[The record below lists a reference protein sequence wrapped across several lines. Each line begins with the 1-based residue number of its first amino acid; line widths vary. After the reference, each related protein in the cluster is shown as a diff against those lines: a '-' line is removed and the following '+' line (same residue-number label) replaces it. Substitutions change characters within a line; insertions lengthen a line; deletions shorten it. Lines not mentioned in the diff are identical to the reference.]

1 MRSVEIAKLAG
12 VPVRTLR
19 RYREVGLLPEPPR
32 GANGYA
38 DYTTDHL
45 VRILRIK
52 QLASL
57 GFPLERIGSLLD
69 EVEAQVGLSVV
80 DPLDDYDQQLVLR
93 IKELEQQRRTI
104 APLKRHSPHAD
115 LPAECTHAAA
125 VLRDFET
132 SSSLPQAEK
141 DAVLLAAQTLQDIG
155 IDELEGAYR
164 AITEHGLA
172 DEYLAVGRES
182 SRLRSATSGVA
193 CDVFVA
199 RGVAFV
205 EQLAECLSRETG
217 EREST
222 ELELL
227 LGRISIMAASVGT
240 AAAAVVL
247 ILAWFGVAAAAL
259 RLGSLHAADT
269 GLPARVGKEAEPLA
283 KKAPV
288 KA

>member
-38 DYTTDHL
+38 DYDTGHL

-69 EVEAQVGLSVV
+69 EVEAQAGLSTI

-93 IKELEQQRRTI
+93 IEELERQRRSI
-104 APLKRHSPHAD
+104 APLKRRSPHTD
-115 LPAECTHAAA
+115 LTAECTHAAA
-125 VLRDFET
+125 LLRDFET

-141 DAVLLAAQTLQDIG
+141 DAALLAAEALKDLG
-155 IDELEGAYR
+155 VVELEDAYR
-164 AITEHGLA
+164 AIAEHGLT
-172 DEYLAVGRES
+172 DEYLTTGRE
-182 SRLRSATSGVA
+182 LRHLPTSTSGVP
-193 CDVFVA
+193 CDVLVA

-205 EQLAECLSRETG
+205 EQMAECLSRETG

-227 LGRISIMAASVGT
+227 LARISIMVASVGT

-259 RLGSLHAADT
+259 RVGSLHTAGTTLTPPAD
-269 GLPARVGKEAEPLA
+269 K
-283 KKAPV
+283 
-288 KA
+288 